1 MVNVLMPHSS
11 ASSQLVNVHV
21 PVKYMKN
28 GKLSIKP
35 FSTIEEK
42 DRGWMD
48 RKTKTRKKKKKGNT
62 NRIRCFSISVLT
74 RK

>member
-1 MVNVLMPHSS
+1 MPHSS

-48 RKTKTRKKKKKGNT
+48 RKTKIRKKKKKETQIG
-62 NRIRCFSISVLT
+62 SGVSVFLF
-74 RK
+74 

>member
-1 MVNVLMPHSS
+1 MPHSS

-48 RKTKTRKKKKKGNT
+48 RKTKIRKKKKRKHKSDQVFQYF
-62 NRIRCFSISVLT
+62 CFDEEIKT
-74 RK
+74 R